1 MRVRAAGSY
10 ACTCSVRPRGMR
22 GRGGATPQHG
32 RQATRRVSRAEA
44 AMAAICGA
52 WQCRSSKPKS
62 PSRCASAPP
71 EPLRLG
77 PSASRSGCPAPLPPS
92 YRPAPSPASWQH
104 SPCHRLRTA
113 SSAALR
119 SRRQLRCRLPVRT
132 LKRLLVGLH
141 EGPPEHACAHDD
153 QVSQQTCEGRA
164 DYGEQRDSTATVTVR
179 CCKDAGKIIVSTYHE
194 VTSCSNFPRGH
205 CGRPPGR
212 QHLKFALQGG

>member
-1 MRVRAAGSY
+1 MRALVTLAHRYAEPPLSLLFNPSNRSAACH
-10 ACTCSVRPRGMR
+10 ARVRPRGMR

-44 AMAAICGA
+44 ATAAICGA

-92 YRPAPSPASWQH
+92 YRPSPSPASWQH
-104 SPCHRLRTA
+104 SPCHRLCTA

-119 SRRQLRCRLPVRT
+119 SRRQLRCRRPVRT

-164 DYGEQRDSTATVTVR
+164 DHGEQRDSTATMTVR
-179 CCKDAGKIIVSTYHE
+179 LGK
-194 VTSCSNFPRGH
+194 F
-205 CGRPPGR
+205 GRR
-212 QHLKFALQGG
+212 